1 MDLEVLKFGGSSLA
15 SAEALRR
22 VQAVLLARK
31 AQQKIVVCS
40 AMGGVTS
47 ALLLA
52 GRLAAD
58 RDVQYREE
66 CANLRTKHLDALA
79 DIGLSRDQLHTLQR
93 EICGFLDEV
102 ETICRGV
109 YILGELSARSA
120 DALVSYGERMAVPMV
135 VSLLKAGGL
144 RVRRVDARD
153 WIATDDA
160 YGAANVHWSSTAA
173 AILTDVDSDL
183 AFDVLVTE
191 GFIGRGPD
199 GSTTTL
205 GRGGSDYTA
214 SLIARAV
221 SANFMEK
228 STDVPGMMTADPRLV
243 AGARVIDSMSYEE
256 ALELCHFGAKVI
268 YHPTIEPLR
277 KSGVPLVVRSTFAGE
292 KRPGTRIVASPD
304 SKQTVRGLSSMSDV
318 ALITLVGG
326 GLIARPGFSRRVFT
340 ALAQAQINVILITQ
354 SSSEHTITLAIAEG
368 DVPEAES
375 ALHDEFDAD
384 MALGR
389 LEQIRIDNDLSIVA
403 LVGGGMQSASGVS
416 GRAFAALGAEGIN
429 VRAIAQGSTERNI
442 SIVVA
447 TSDVPGALQALHE
460 AFFEPSRQRLNLL
473 CFGVGQVGKA
483 LLDQIITAR
492 PHLARLGLDVRV
504 IGIARSHQHL
514 FNPAGIDLFDW
525 ESDLAREGQIHSS
538 AYEVLSQ
545 CRGLRVKGEVVLVDN
560 TASEE
565 VARLYRDAASL
576 GMHIVASNKIA
587 AAGPLRQWSALQ
599 SELRE
604 RKKTFRFE
612 TNVGAALPIVDAME
626 KMRITG
632 DRIDRIEAV
641 LSGSLNFIFSQM
653 EGGSTFEKAVL
664 EAKERGYTEPDPR
677 LDLSGEDVARKI
689 LILARLTGAEMDIR
703 QVENTR
709 FLPDDAFDMSP
720 DDFMT
725 ALANYNG
732 LFASDEPGVWRFVAT
747 FESGRAA
754 VGLKRLPLSHPFAM
768 LQGSDNQVR
777 LHTRR
782 YADAPLVI
790 QGSGAGADRTASG
803 VFSDILRLSSIQS
816 LP

>member
-1 MDLEVLKFGGSSLA
+1 
-15 SAEALRR
+15 
-22 VQAVLLARK
+22 
-31 AQQKIVVCS
+31 
-40 AMGGVTS
+40 
-47 ALLLA
+47 
-52 GRLAAD
+52 
-58 RDVQYREE
+58 
-66 CANLRTKHLDALA
+66 
-79 DIGLSRDQLHTLQR
+79 
-93 EICGFLDEV
+93 
-102 ETICRGV
+102 
-109 YILGELSARSA
+109 
-120 DALVSYGERMAVPMV
+120 
-135 VSLLKAGGL
+135 
-144 RVRRVDARD
+144 
-153 WIATDDA
+153 
-160 YGAANVHWSSTAA
+160 
-173 AILTDVDSDL
+173 VDSDL

-277 KSGVPLVVRSTFAGE
+277 KSGVPLVVRSTFADD

-304 SKQTVRGLSSMSDV
+304 SKQIVRGLSSMSDV

-403 LVGGGMQSASGVS
+403 LVGGGMQSAAGVS

-483 LLDQIITAR
+483 LLDQILAAH
-492 PHLARLGLDVRV
+492 PQLARQGLDVRV

-525 ESDLAREGQIHSS
+525 DSDLARDGQIHSS

-599 SELRE
+599 SELRQ

-612 TNVGAALPIVDAME
+612 TNVGAALPIIDAME

-689 LILARLTGAEMDIR
+689 LILARLTGAEMDMW

-747 FESGRAA
+747 FESGLAA

-816 LP
+816 LL